1 MIVLGIETSCDET
14 SVSIVE
20 KKKKNVFGRIL
31 SEQTLSQINK
41 HKKFGGVVPELASR
55 EHSKNL
61 DYLVKESIRHSNLK
75 FDKIIMVL
83 SKRIYLI
90 VP

>member
-20 KKKKNVFGRIL
+20 KKKNNLFGKII
-31 SEQTLSQINK
+31 SEKTLSQISK

-61 DYLVKESIRHSNLK
+61 DMLVKKCLN
-75 FDKIIMVL
+75 
-83 SKRIYLI
+83 
-90 VP
+90 